1 MSASGGL
8 IMQGKRFLRS
18 IGLKNLLSYGS
29 EGVRLDLEP
38 LNVLI
43 GQNAAGKSNLI
54 EAISLL
60 AATPRDLMQPIRRG
74 GGVLEWLWKGVVD
87 PQAELDV
94 DLDVKG
100 LPVRYGIS
108 FTAFESSFH
117 LVHEELSLEEPE
129 RALYQFREGGPRFLH
144 PGVVPAEGLPAPI
157 NWEQSVFSQ
166 LKDPLGHPELTETGR
181 LLGQVRLFRGF
192 DTGPNTAL
200 RRPQSLDQPDD
211 FLLEDGSNLGLVLN
225 KLKNRP
231 ATKRLLLEQLKLFY
245 EGIEDV
251 ETQIQ
256 GGTVQV
262 FIHEHGDR
270 PIPATRL
277 SDGTLTYLCLLS
289 ILCHPDPPPLVCFE
303 EPETELHPDIIPSL
317 ADLLKEAS
325 KRTQIIVTTHS
336 DALVSSLNDVPEAIV
351 VCERRREGTSLRR
364 LEPDKLKEWLKRYSL
379 GELWSMGEIGGNRW

>member
-1 MSASGGL
+1 
-8 IMQGKRFLRS
+8 
-18 IGLKNLLSYGS
+18 
-29 EGVRLDLEP
+29 
-38 LNVLI
+38 
-43 GQNAAGKSNLI
+43 
-54 EAISLL
+54 
-60 AATPRDLMQPIRRG
+60 
-74 GGVLEWLWKGVVD
+74 
-87 PQAELDV
+87 
-94 DLDVKG
+94 
-100 LPVRYGIS
+100 
-108 FTAFESSFH
+108 
-117 LVHEELSLEEPE
+117 
-129 RALYQFREGGPRFLH
+129 
-144 PGVVPAEGLPAPI
+144 
-157 NWEQSVFSQ
+157 
-166 LKDPLGHPELTETGR
+166 
-181 LLGQVRLFRGF
+181 
-192 DTGPNTAL
+192 L